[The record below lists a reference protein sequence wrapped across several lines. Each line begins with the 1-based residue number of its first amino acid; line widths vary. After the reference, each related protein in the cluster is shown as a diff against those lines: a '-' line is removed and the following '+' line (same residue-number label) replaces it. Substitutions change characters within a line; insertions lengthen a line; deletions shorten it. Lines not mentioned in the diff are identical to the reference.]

1 MRGHP
6 RTDGFSLIEALVAM
20 AILAMVVLTFL
31 GTRTDALIDAGE
43 ARNWR
48 LAQEI
53 ASEVMSELRAGSRD
67 IPPESGIETDLS
79 DEHPSFSYLVLKGE
93 ETINRF
99 ETDQAGLQDMSTGGD
114 AAQRLAW
121 QRERDQLRMSRQKNI
136 SVQDYRDQTLQ
147 DEIDKEEDEAP
158 TEDELEDVMVVVYFP
173 DIRPGERNQGRST
186 FKLKAKV
193 STLALSCRTPEE
205 AARLASA
212 KGQTPTEGADGSTAP
227 QTPGGTQR

>member
-1 MRGHP
+1 MSQRPEHAG
-6 RTDGFSLIEALVAM
+6 GFSLIEALVAM

-53 ASEVMSELRAGSRD
+53 ASEIMSELRAGSRD
-67 IPPESGIETDLS
+67 LPVESGLETDLS
-79 DEHPSFSYLVLKGE
+79 DQHPQFSYLVLKGE
-93 ETINRF
+93 ESINRF

-114 AAQRLAW
+114 SAQRLAW
-121 QRERDQLRMSRQKNI
+121 QRERDQLRLSRQKNI
-136 SVQDYRDQTLQ
+136 SLQDYRDQTLQ
-147 DEIDKEEDEAP
+147 EELDKDKEQIP
-158 TEDELEDVMVVVYFP
+158 SEDELDDVMVVVYFP

-205 AARLASA
+205 AARIANAQGESA
-212 KGQTPTEGADGSTAP
+212 AGADGSNATDN
-227 QTPGGTQR
+227 GGTQR